1 MFLPTVPLM
10 KSKVGPMEFHYSAC
24 IMNFINFV
32 ISFNLLF
39 NFTAHGEES
48 VIGACLPLA
57 PLGTLNLEV

>member
-1 MFLPTVPLM
+1 M

-39 NFTAHGEES
+39 NFTAHGEEF
-48 VIGACLPLA
+48 VIGAYLPLA